1 MLFTVEKKRFG
12 WKIGGERS
20 STSFIALFPRVVLQS
35 QLFLTA
41 PLATSISLP
50 QLLFGF
56 SSHELTIVS
65 RVFVYLPFILKYYI
79 SSQRNDFRLPF
90 RCSQRYGIVFLFTY
104 LYSFKRIA
112 LAVDVAISF
121 ASGKLIVL
129 SVQLGI
135 PPLLS
140 TYKYI

>member
-1 MLFTVEKKRFG
+1 MKKSVL
-12 WKIGGERS
+12 GGK
-20 STSFIALFPRVVLQS
+20 LGVKGV
-35 QLFLTA
+35 A
-41 PLATSISLP
+41 PLSLLSFQEWYSSPSCFSRLHWPLPLP

-65 RVFVYLPFILKYYI
+65 MVFVYLPFILKYYV

-112 LAVDVAISF
+112 LTVDVAISF